1 MSPCNHRNLAISFAP
16 SSIAI
21 YSLEARCGIAA
32 IQPQPETPSRTLLM
46 ATNSFYQG
54 YNCILRRL
62 FSLYCS
68 SKRAVLSSS
77 SCCASV
83 FLHGLGSAL
92 PIARRDREISWPSF
106 HAVLTHQCCFRI
118 RHCFDTFRLFPCE
131 EAAKRSSSADAVG
144 CPRFYR
150 YRSYWRWVIGE
161 MPRSPAAGRKL

>member
-54 YNCILRRL
+54 YNRILRSL
-62 FSLYCS
+62 FSFYCS
-68 SKRAVLSSS
+68 SKRAVLSFFKLLRHR
-77 SCCASV
+77 ASPRSR
-83 FLHGLGSAL
+83 LLLSEPQ
-92 PIARRDREISWPSF
+92 PIARRYRPISWPSF
-106 HAVLTHQCCFRI
+106 YAVLTHQCCFQI
-118 RHCFDTFRLFPCE
+118 SAALLLFVYFRARKPPS
-131 EAAKRSSSADAVG
+131 AAHLPMAVG

-150 YRSYWRWVIGE
+150 YRSYWR
-161 MPRSPAAGRKL
+161 